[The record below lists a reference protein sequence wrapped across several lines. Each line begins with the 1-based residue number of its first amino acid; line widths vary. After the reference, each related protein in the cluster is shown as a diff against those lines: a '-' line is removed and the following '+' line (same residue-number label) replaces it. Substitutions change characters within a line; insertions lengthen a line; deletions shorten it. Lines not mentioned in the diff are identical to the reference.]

1 MLGAA
6 IGDIVGSRF
15 ELDNYR
21 TTDFELFQE
30 ACNFTDDTVCTAAI
44 ADWLLHGGD
53 LTVIMRDWCCRY
65 PNLAYG
71 ARFRVWLNAK
81 KPMPYNSWGNGS
93 AMRVSAVGWKF
104 DTLPETLDFAKQS
117 AQITHNHAEGIKGAQ
132 SVASAIFWAR
142 MGKNKAFIRK
152 NIAQLFGYSLERT
165 CDEIRLTYQFN
176 ESCQDT
182 VPQAITAFLDSE
194 NFEHSIRLAVS
205 LGGDSDTLAAIAGS
219 IAEAFYGIPTDL
231 REQALAI
238 LPRDIAEVFLA
249 CKHLWSRCTE

>member
-81 KPMPYNSWGNGS
+81 NPMPYNSWGNGS

-152 NIAQLFGYSLERT
+152 I
-165 CDEIRLTYQFN
+165 
-176 ESCQDT
+176 
-182 VPQAITAFLDSE
+182 
-194 NFEHSIRLAVS
+194 
-205 LGGDSDTLAAIAGS
+205 
-219 IAEAFYGIPTDL
+219 L
-231 REQALAI
+231 RNCLAI
-238 LPRDIAEVFLA
+238 LWNELA
-249 CKHLWSRCTE
+249 MKFVLHTSLTKVVKIRCLKLSRHF